1 MNSGF
6 AADVQNILGVP
17 VLTNIQFALSK
28 ISLPDNV
35 QQAINDAQGAF
46 AGVTKAQAGLQ
57 QAAIDA
63 QTNAKK
69 QEGYNACPVC
79 GQMDLLD
86 HLPQGITTY
95 APGGA
100 FAIGAAA
107 AVVGWR
113 RPRHRGLTDADGRR
127 LLCPA
132 GALAVSRR
140 RASCAAAGFG

>member
-95 APGGA
+95 AAGGA
-100 FAIGAAA
+100 FAIGAAQPSSA
-107 AVVGWR
+107 A
-113 RPRHRGLTDADGRR
+113 P
-127 LLCPA
+127 
-132 GALAVSRR
+132 S
-140 RASCAAAGFG
+140 AAPGG